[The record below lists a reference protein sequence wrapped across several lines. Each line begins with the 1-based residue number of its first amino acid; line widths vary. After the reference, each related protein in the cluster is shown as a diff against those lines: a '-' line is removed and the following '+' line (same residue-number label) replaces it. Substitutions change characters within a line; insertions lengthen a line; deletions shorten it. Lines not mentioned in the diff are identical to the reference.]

1 MPLDTRSDK
10 RHPMESAV
18 TFSIH
23 ESMSSSVKINIPMT
37 QIKAG
42 LYDIS
47 ANGCGLD
54 SPYLIPPDTLLK
66 IDINAAPFAQELKV
80 ERPQSISVTGTV
92 RSCVMKAV
100 GRYRLGVQFVEI
112 KKEDTEFIGNYILVK
127 DHRQSPRWDV
137 SK

>member
-1 MPLDTRSDK
+1 MPLDTRSHK
-10 RHPMESAV
+10 RQPMEAAV
-18 TFSIH
+18 TFAIH

-54 SPYLIPPDTLLK
+54 SPYLIPPDTLIK

-80 ERPQSISVTGTV
+80 EHSQTIAVTGTV
-92 RSCVMKAV
+92 RSCIMKAV

-112 KKEDTEFIGNYILVK
+112 GKEDQEFIGKYIQLK
-127 DHRQSPRWDV
+127 DHRQSPRWNV
-137 SK
+137 AQ